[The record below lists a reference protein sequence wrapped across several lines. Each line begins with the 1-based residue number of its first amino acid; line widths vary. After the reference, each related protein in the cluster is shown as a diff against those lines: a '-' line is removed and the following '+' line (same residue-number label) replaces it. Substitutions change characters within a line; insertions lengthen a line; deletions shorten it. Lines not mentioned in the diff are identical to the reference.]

1 MTKTATIGVDLRPV
15 AELVPYERNA
25 RKHPASQVRQIANL
39 IREFGW
45 TNPILADEGGIV
57 AGHGRQL
64 AANLIY
70 GEGGQIFMAPG
81 EASGGQQLPPGMVPV
96 VDCTGWDERQRR
108 AYILADNASALS
120 SEWDDDLLKLELSW
134 LEGAEFDLS
143 LTGFDGDA
151 LAAAL
156 GGHGAGAGGNAE
168 PDPLKVS
175 LADRFGVPPFSV
187 LRAAEGWWQD
197 RKRAWLALGIMSEL
211 GRGEGSNNAAPGG
224 SPRPLDRMKAR
235 TFGQDMLDG
244 DGIVPN
250 KGVRRST
257 EAGRKANATPGGS
270 AMPAA
275 SYGKT
280 KARGDGRGRPLETED
295 LRGGLTHRT
304 TTDPYRDKAR
314 KGKTDGKE
322 T

>member
-1 MTKTATIGVDLRPV
+1 MSKKQTIGVELRAA

-25 RKHPASQVRQIANL
+25 RKHPADQVRQIANL

-70 GEGGQIFMAPG
+70 AEGGQIFMAPG
-81 EASGGQQLPPGMVPV
+81 EANGGQELPPGMVPV
-96 VDCTGWDERQRR
+96 VDCSGWDERQRR
-108 AYILADNASALS
+108 AYILADNASALA
-120 SEWDDDLLKLELSW
+120 SEWDDDLLKLELSF
-134 LEGAEFDLS
+134 LDGAGFDLG

-156 GGHGAGAGGNAE
+156 GGGSSASND

-175 LADRFGVPPFSV
+175 LADRFGIPPFSV
-187 LRAAEGWWQD
+187 MSARDGWWQD

-211 GRGEGSNNAAPGG
+211 GRGEGSHDATPGG
-224 SPRPLDRMKAR
+224 APMPLDRKKNAR

-244 DGIVPN
+244 EGITPRT
-250 KGVRRST
+250 GPRRST
-257 EAGRKANATPGGS
+257 EAGRKAKASATPGGS
-270 AMPAA
+270 PMPAT
-275 SYGKT
+275 SYSKT
-280 KARGDGRGRPLETED
+280 KARGDGRGRVI
-295 LRGGLTHRT
+295 
-304 TTDPYRDKAR
+304 KA
-314 KGKTDGKE
+314 E
-322 T
+322 